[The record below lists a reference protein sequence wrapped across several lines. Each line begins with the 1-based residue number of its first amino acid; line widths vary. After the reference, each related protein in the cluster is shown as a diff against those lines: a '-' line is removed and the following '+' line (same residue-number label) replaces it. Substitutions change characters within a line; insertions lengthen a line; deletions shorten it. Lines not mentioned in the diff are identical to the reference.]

1 MKKKLELPDVTLLAA
16 TSVEINETQLSLR
29 ISAQNIKFGNIKF
42 LSSSEPKKKYPDIQ
56 YITIP
61 HMKISDYSR
70 LIIKD
75 LHKYFELWPIWEMK
89 KRPWISFK
97 K

>member
-42 LSSSEPKKKYPDIQ
+42 LSSSIV
-56 YITIP
+56 IP
-61 HMKISDYSR
+61 GPTR
-70 LIIKD
+70 ET
-75 LHKYFELWPIWEMK
+75 LHVQLKF
-89 KRPWISFK
+89 RV
-97 K
+97 